1 MMRHSAPTSGHRLCQ
16 VCELVSSRRAAPSAK
31 RPFVTLQ
38 AGRRLAKIS
47 HEAPTWL
54 IATRLF
60 STSQPCLKVKRSQ
73 VSQESK
79 SPENLNAP
87 QSRFR
92 NTAKPLPDAQE
103 THDTQAVQTIQG
115 GSPSSKQPQL
125 PGNLDIA
132 ELAAAVDRVTK
143 AFLAQ
148 PSIPSENVTLAALWA
163 CKSGGLTLGP
173 DVQERNSEA
182 AGAQGQHETGVSH
195 LLDLDLGASTGKAGK
210 ATSPK
215 ANSNPPLL
223 PQDLVNKISNAAYEI
238 VTHPNVFITQQVLKE
253 YVDLQVGLGRPES
266 LPQILELFATKPKP
280 RLVSGS
286 IKYLDRNP
294 SSMRNAVDPTVAQ
307 TALDAAIKI
316 KNLDVAIGVVEST
329 YAAKATLRAKVVRKA
344 LFPLALVGGLPVG
357 AYLTATKL
365 AYLQESMDQATA
377 TKVAFAGILAY
388 VAFTATIGM
397 VATTTSNDQMKRVT
411 WSPGTP
417 LKERWLREEERAAF
431 DKVACSFGFS
441 EEHRYGEEQG
451 EEFEVLREFML
462 RRGMVL
468 DAVEL
473 MPGMN

>member
-1 MMRHSAPTSGHRLCQ
+1 MMRHLTPNSGHQLCQ

-38 AGRRLAKIS
+38 AGRRLAKMS
-47 HEAPTWL
+47 RDAPNCL

-60 STSQPCLKVKRSQ
+60 STSQPGLKVKRSQ
-73 VSQESK
+73 VSQE
-79 SPENLNAP
+79 L
-87 QSRFR
+87 
-92 NTAKPLPDAQE
+92 
-103 THDTQAVQTIQG
+103 HDTQVGQPIQTTQ
-115 GSPSSKQPQL
+115 GSPSKLPQL
-125 PGNLDIA
+125 PGNLDFA

-148 PSIPSENVTLAALWA
+148 PGIPSESVTLTALRA

-173 DVQERNSEA
+173 VVQERNSEA
-182 AGAQGQHETGVSH
+182 ADAPGQHETGVSH
-195 LLDLDLGASTGKAGK
+195 LLDLDLCAITRNAGK
-210 ATSPK
+210 ATGPK
-215 ANSNPPLL
+215 ANSSSPLL

-238 VTHPNVFITQQVLKE
+238 VAHPDVFITPRVLKE

-266 LPQILELFATKPKP
+266 LPQILEMFASKPKP

-286 IKYLDRNP
+286 IKYVERNP
-294 SSMRNAVDPTVAQ
+294 HRMRNAVDPMVAQ

-329 YAAKATLRAKVVRKA
+329 YAAKATLRFKVVRKA
-344 LFPLALVGGLPVG
+344 LFPLALFGGIPVA

-365 AYLQESMDQATA
+365 AHLQESMDQATA

-417 LKERWLREEERAAF
+417 LKERWLREDERAAF